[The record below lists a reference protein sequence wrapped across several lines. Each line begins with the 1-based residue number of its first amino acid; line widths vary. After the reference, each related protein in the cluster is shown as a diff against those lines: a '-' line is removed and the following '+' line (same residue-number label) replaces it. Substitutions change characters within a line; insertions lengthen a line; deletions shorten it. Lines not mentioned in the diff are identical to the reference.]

1 MNISKKIIAFSFIAV
16 VGFGLGYITRDI
28 QAEKIY
34 SQPDS
39 DKVDFSLLWEAFHML
54 EKNFVNSNGID
65 YQKLVHGAI
74 AGMVKSLDDPYT
86 LFFDPEDTKRFLED
100 VDGRFEGVGMEVGLK
115 NEMITIIAPLKGTPA
130 DKAGLLAG
138 DIILEIDGNHTRDMS
153 VQAAVELIRGPRG
166 TKVVLTIARAGWTEN
181 ESFSIER
188 DVIELPSLEWELI
201 EETAHIKF
209 HHFYRKAGN
218 DFKEIA
224 IDIINSPAKGI
235 VLDLRNNS
243 GGYLDVAEDIGGWFF
258 EKGTLFVIEDS
269 GAKLTERYTAGSGRF
284 LGYPVV
290 VVINQGSASAAEIL
304 AGALR
309 DNKDASIIGE
319 KSFGKGSIQKLEYL
333 SDKSSIKITVANWL
347 TPNGS
352 LIAEKGLVPD
362 FEVED
367 SEDTDYSLQK
377 AIEVLKEI
385 M

>member
-115 NEMITIIAPLKGTPA
+115 NEMITVIAPLKGTPA